1 MVPRPKEIEH
11 EPIITTDTIT
21 INHIFHLMIR
31 FCVMEHVTIVSNSSE
46 SNSEGDKYF
55 GVRRYF

>member
-1 MVPRPKEIEH
+1 MVPKEIEH
-11 EPIITTDTIT
+11 EPIITTDAIT
-21 INHIFHLMIR
+21 INYIFHLMMR
-31 FCVMEHVTIVSNSSE
+31 FCGIEHLTIVSNSRE